1 MKRNMMRHK
10 RLSSLFLLLLIF
22 CESSL
27 NFVTESPNRI

>member
-10 RLSSLFLLLLIF
+10 RLSSLFLLLF

-27 NFVTESPNRI
+27 NFVTKTPNRI